1 MLAWGI
7 GTSWCTSNSSP
18 PYWAKNSQL
27 FSLPK
32 TGLQPIQNCH
42 TWLVC
47 STCSLSSY
55 VEEPCGPWAA
65 FLVLLGYL
73 LWLVARYCTMK
84 IGGLARLV
92 ALGEPCLQPRQQPRE
107 QKDKQEERERLRKEV
122 KQQKEE
128 LRQTTH

>member
-7 GTSWCTSNSSP
+7 GTKWCTPNSSP
-18 PYWAKNSQL
+18 PYWAKNRQL

-32 TGLQPIQNCH
+32 TGLQPSQNCH

-47 STCSLSSY
+47 TTCSLSSC

-65 FLVLLGYL
+65 FLVLLGCL
-73 LWLVARYCTMK
+73 LWLVAPYCTMK

-92 ALGEPCLQPRQQPRE
+92 ALGEPCLHSRGSSRGS
-107 QKDKQEERERLRKEV
+107 KRRSRRSGSGCGKR
-122 KQQKEE
+122 
-128 LRQTTH
+128 